1 MAAVEITKTLS
12 NIVAPSDNDSQDKE
26 LPLFLQT
33 TLAHLVAA
41 TFVWAGII
49 ISCHHIYQ
57 HLRFYTLPSEQRC
70 IVRILFIVPIFGI
83 DSWLSLFFVTRS
95 SWYVYFDSIIDW
107 YEAFVIYNFMHLCY
121 EYLGGESNIMSE
133 IRGKP
138 IQTNWYYGTCFFQ
151 GRTYTIEFLRFCKQA
166 TLQFCIIKPLMSVLT
181 LILMATGRYHD
192 GDWSPGS
199 SYFYITMVYNLSVSV
214 ALYGLILFYQATKD
228 LLSPYEPVWK
238 FLSVKSIIF
247 MSFWQ
252 GVMLAIL
259 EKIGLL
265 TPYSKDAEPGALA
278 AGYQNFFICIE
289 MLFAAIALRYAFP
302 YEIYSYG
309 DSYGRSVTMQSIS
322 SSLKETMN
330 PRDIMT
336 DAIHNFHPQYQQYT
350 QYQTNGNAQRA
361 QSSSASGIGQPDKT
375 FSSRNGSVRQSD
387 PAAGGA
393 GCGGE
398 QQTRQANNDNEASRW
413 TDKNS
418 NDGTPLVSQKQPR
431 TDHSTFDHQ

>member
-1 MAAVEITKTLS
+1 MAEQITKTIS

-33 TLAHLVAA
+33 TLAHLLAA

-70 IVRILFIVPIFGI
+70 IVRILFIVPIFGV

-95 SWYVYFDSIIDW
+95 SYVYFDSIRDW

-138 IQTNWYYGTCFFQ
+138 IQTSWFYGTCFFR

-166 TLQFCIIKPLMSVLT
+166 TLQFCIIKPFMSVLT
-181 LILMATGRYHD
+181 LMLQATGKYHD

-199 SYFYITMVYNLSVSV
+199 WYFYITMVYNMSVSL

-252 GVMLAIL
+252 GVLLAIF
-259 EKIGLL
+259 EKIGVLRPF
-265 TPYSKDAEPGALA
+265 TQDAEPGALA

-322 SSLKETMN
+322 SSLKETIN

-336 DAIHNFHPQYQQYT
+336 DALHNFHPQYQQYT
-350 QYQTNGNAQRA
+350 QYQSNGNAQRN
-361 QSSSASGIGQPDKT
+361 QSSSGSQTDKT
-375 FSSRNGSVRQSD
+375 SCFHDGNNRQGDRTTKSD
-387 PAAGGA
+387 GDSKSM
-393 GCGGE
+393 
-398 QQTRQANNDNEASRW
+398 TNDNELSRW
-413 TDKNS
+413 TEKS
-418 NDGTPLVSQKQPR
+418 SDGTPLVSNKGPR
-431 TDHSTFDHQ
+431 TDHSTFER

>member
-1 MAAVEITKTLS
+1 MAEEITKTIT
-12 NIVAPSDNDSQDKE
+12 NIVAPNSNDSQDKE

-33 TLAHLVAA
+33 TTSHLLAA
-41 TFVWAGII
+41 TFVWAAII

-70 IVRILFIVPIFGI
+70 IVRILFIVPIFGF
-83 DSWLSLFFVTRS
+83 DAWLSLFFVTS
-95 SWYVYFDSIIDW
+95 SAYVYFDSIRDC
-107 YEAFVIYNFMHLCY
+107 YEAFVIYNFMSLCY

-138 IQTNWYYGTCFFQ
+138 IQTSWYYGTCIFK
-151 GRTYTIEFLRFCKQA
+151 GRTYTIGFLRFCKQA

-181 LILMATGRYHD
+181 LILQATGHYKD
-192 GDWSPGS
+192 SDWSMGN
-199 SYFYITMVYNLSVSV
+199 SYIYITMVYNLSVSL

-252 GVMLAIL
+252 GVLLAL
-259 EKIGLL
+259 FEKIGILKPF
-265 TPYSKDAEPGALA
+265 TQDAIPGAVA

-309 DSYGRSVTMQSIS
+309 SSYGRSVTMQSIS
-322 SSLKETMN
+322 SSLKETIN

-350 QYQTNGNAQRA
+350 QYQSNGDAQRSQPSA
-361 QSSSASGIGQPDKT
+361 GDPPSGNNRDQSNATKKGNLQSSSSVTSNDGGKWFDK
-375 FSSRNGSVRQSD
+375 SS
-387 PAAGGA
+387 
-393 GCGGE
+393 
-398 QQTRQANNDNEASRW
+398 
-413 TDKNS
+413 
-418 NDGTPLVSQKQPR
+418 DGTPLVSSKGQR
-431 TDHSTFDHQ
+431 NDHSTFD

>member
-1 MAAVEITKTLS
+1 MAEQITKTLEK
-12 NIVAPSDNDSQDKE
+12 IVAPKNVGGQDKE
-26 LPLFLQT
+26 LPAFLQT
-33 TLAHLVAA
+33 TTAHLLAA
-41 TFVWAGII
+41 SFVWTAIF

-57 HLRFYTLPSEQRC
+57 HLRYYTLPSEQRC
-70 IVRILFIVPIFGI
+70 IVRILFIIPIFGF
-83 DSWLSLFFVTRS
+83 DAWLSLFFVTRS
-95 SWYVYFDSIIDW
+95 AYVYFDSIRDW

-138 IQTNWYYGTCFFQ
+138 IQTSWYYGTCLFQ
-151 GRTYTIEFLRFCKQA
+151 GRTYTIGFLRFCKQA

-181 LILMATGRYHD
+181 LSLQATGRYKD
-192 GDWSPGS
+192 GDWTFGS
-199 SYFYITMVYNLSVSV
+199 SYFCINMVYNMSVSL

-252 GVMLAIL
+252 GVMLVIL
-259 EKIGLL
+259 EKINVLK
-265 TPYSKDAEPGALA
+265 PYNEDAVPGAVA

-289 MLFAAIALRYAFP
+289 MFFAAIALRYAFP

-309 DSYGRSVTMQSIS
+309 DTYGRSVTMHSIS
-322 SSLKETMN
+322 NSLKETIN

-350 QYQTNGNAQRA
+350 QYQAGNNANPTGNGQSEGMSGGA
-361 QSSSASGIGQPDKT
+361 SSSRHEDDNRMANSNSVDSIYNNGRGWQDKT
-375 FSSRNGSVRQSD
+375 S
-387 PAAGGA
+387 
-393 GCGGE
+393 
-398 QQTRQANNDNEASRW
+398 
-413 TDKNS
+413 
-418 NDGTPLVSQKQPR
+418 DGTPLVSSKTNR
-431 TDHSTFDHQ
+431 NDHSTFDR